1 MHIPDGYLS
10 PATCATLYA
19 GSAPFW
25 WVSLR
30 RMQRRLNTHMVPLLS
45 VFAAFSFI
53 IMMFNLP
60 LPGGTTGHAV
70 GVGIAAIV
78 LGPWASIL
86 AISIALIIQALLFGD
101 GGITAI
107 GANCFNMAILG
118 SLSAYGIYRLLAGRA
133 PIESPRRVMAGA
145 IAGYVAIN
153 LSALAAA
160 VELGIQPLLYRDASG
175 AALYA
180 PYPLQI
186 AIPAMMAGH
195 LTVAGLAE
203 IVVSGGVVAYLQRME
218 PNLLRT
224 TAPGAQ
230 PHEESGWGAS
240 KWSAT
245 KPLWIAL
252 AVLAILTPLG
262 ILAAGSA
269 WGEWSVS
276 DFLHPETRQQIANA
290 SAGQAPPSQPPAGLQ
305 RLGPLWTAPFS
316 RYAPPFLKNA
326 ALGYM
331 LSAMI
336 GMALIII
343 IGLVIGQLAGALFRR
358 RSRSFIEAT
367 LASLLRASEYAAAA
381 EHSAESGGLLQ
392 RVDPRVKVVGLILLV
407 VVVAASRHLMVI
419 GAMFLFAL
427 ALALSSRVGVGKLA
441 SWVWTPVLIF
451 TGAIA
456 LPAIVLTPG
465 HAVVALGGFAITA
478 QGLRSAAYLLS
489 RAETA
494 ATLSA
499 LLVLTTPWPWV
510 LKALR
515 VLKCPTVLVAILGMT
530 YRYVF
535 EILRT
540 ALDMFESRRSRTVG
554 SLTAA
559 ENRRLAASAVGVL
572 LSKSVHLSGDVHL
585 AMQSRGFRGEV
596 HVLPD
601 FRARAADW
609 CWLAGF
615 VFLAAAALWWGR

>member
-10 PATCATLYA
+10 PATCATLYT

-25 WVSLR
+25 WVALR
-30 RMQRRLNTHMVPLLS
+30 RMRRGLNTHMVPLLS

-86 AISIALIIQALLFGD
+86 AISIALVIQALLFGD
-101 GGITAI
+101 GGVTAI

-118 SLSAYGIYRLLAGRA
+118 SLAAYAIYRLLAGRA

-145 IAGYVAIN
+145 IAGYAAIN

-160 VELGIQPLLYRDASG
+160 VELGIQPLLYRDATG

-203 IVVSGGVVAYLQRME
+203 MLVTGGVVAYLQRME
-218 PNLLRT
+218 PSLLRA
-224 TAPGAQ
+224 TAPGTRE
-230 PHEESGWGAS
+230 HESGGWR
-240 KWSAT
+240 AT
-245 KPLWIAL
+245 KPLWSTL

-269 WGEWSVS
+269 WGEWSIE
-276 DFLHPETRQQIANA
+276 DFLHPQTRQQIATA

-305 RLGPLWTAPFS
+305 RWAPAWTAPLS
-316 RYAPPFLKNA
+316 GYAPPFLKNA

-336 GMALIII
+336 GMALIIVL
-343 IGLVIGQLAGALFRR
+343 GLLAGALLRR
-358 RSRSFIEAT
+358 RSSSFIEAT
-367 LASLLRASEYAAAA
+367 LASLLRASEFAA
-381 EHSAESGGLLQ
+381 SAEQSAEARGPLQ

-407 VVVAASRHLMVI
+407 VVVAASRHLIVI
-419 GAMFLFAL
+419 GALFAFVL
-427 ALALSSRVGVGKLA
+427 ALALSSGIGIGKLA
-441 SWVWTPVLIF
+441 SWVWLPVLIF

-465 HAVVALGGFAITA
+465 DAVIGLGRFAITV
-478 QGLRSAAYLLS
+478 QGLRSAAYLLA

-499 LLVLTTPWPWV
+499 LLVLTTPWPWI

-554 SLTAA
+554 SLSPA
-559 ENRRLAASAVGVL
+559 ESRRLAASAVGVL
-572 LSKSVHLSGDVHL
+572 LSKSIHLSGDVHL

-615 VFLAAAALWWGR
+615 VFLAAAAVWWGR